1 MGFFL
6 AAVML
11 TNVLLSIT
19 LHPLMLYAIR
29 PRFIRRASPAGVDG
43 TTLM

>member
-11 TNVLLSIT
+11 TNVLLSVS
-19 LHPLMLYAIR
+19 LHPLMLQVIR
-29 PRFIRRASPAGVDG
+29 PRFVRRAASAGADT
-43 TTLM
+43 TTLA